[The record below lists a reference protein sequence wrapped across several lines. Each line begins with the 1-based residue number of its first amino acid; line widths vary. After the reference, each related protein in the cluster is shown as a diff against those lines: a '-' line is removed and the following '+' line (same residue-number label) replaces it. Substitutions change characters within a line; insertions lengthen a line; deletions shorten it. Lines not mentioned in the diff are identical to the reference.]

1 MIESVTIRK
10 FLHTLCLFVAS
21 GCATIVSQSDYDVT
35 VECSSPGAMV
45 NIYKDGEL
53 VTSTVA
59 PSVVT
64 LSSKG
69 GYFRPALYRFE
80 FTKNGYKD
88 EVDLCAGFDWWYVGN
103 AVLPWGYLFA
113 LFVDPVTGAMWK
125 FEKGASVVGYI
136 GTSHN
141 VQSHI
146 QPAHRRQ
153 EPKTDLDSI
162 AVISRDMTAT
172 PSNSPP
178 QIIQVD
184 SISL

>member
-1 MIESVTIRK
+1 MIESLTIRK
-10 FLHTLCLFVAS
+10 FLHTLCLSVAS

-69 GYFRPALYRFE
+69 GYFKPAFYRFE

-88 EVDLCAGFDWWYVGN
+88 EVDLRAGFDWWYVGN
-103 AVLPWGYLFA
+103 AVLPLGYLFA

-125 FEKGASVVGYI
+125 FEKDVSVFGY
-136 GTSHN
+136 
-141 VQSHI
+141 VQEKEQKHI
-146 QPAHRRQ
+146 QSSPQ
-153 EPKTDLDSI
+153 NSGTKTNLI
-162 AVISRDMTAT
+162 PTVARPTELPTNTA
-172 PSNSPP
+172 SNTPP
-178 QIIQVD
+178 QMIEID
-184 SISL
+184 SLTL